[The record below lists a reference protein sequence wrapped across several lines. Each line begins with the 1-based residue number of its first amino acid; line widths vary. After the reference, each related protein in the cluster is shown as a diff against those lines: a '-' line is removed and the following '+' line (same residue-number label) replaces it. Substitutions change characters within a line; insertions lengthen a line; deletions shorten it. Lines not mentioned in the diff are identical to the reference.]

1 MSKVFTVRLNGYPVK
16 EFNDELLAR
25 RFMIDIQIQQQEK
38 IKQMAYIDEAV
49 LQSDLSDANEVIK
62 HIMEIKHG
70 F

>member
-16 EFNDELLAR
+16 EFSDELLAK

-49 LQSDLSDANEVIK
+49 LKSDLSDANLVIK
-62 HIMEIKHG
+62 HIMEMKHG
-70 F
+70 I